1 LFNDKDKAIEIL
13 KNGIYK
19 DANVSAIVF
28 TLVKYYLYL
37 GYNEVAIKDT
47 IFKWILG
54 QDINEK
60 DLKNLP
66 KYFNSSILYMHEHNP
81 VFRDYIDI
89 PITLEEIQALNQ
101 LPNKCDKLVAFALI
115 YVSKI
120 FANEEG
126 VFSCKNHTLCSLTN
140 VGERQVIYSI
150 KNIINIGLLIP
161 IQINKIKSYGGKT
174 NDNYGFV
181 YSYPNKYKININTG
195 EHIIHHIINADNIFN
210 DFVTCFYLCL
220 TNYHLKISRRFKQFL
235 QRNI

>member
-1 LFNDKDKAIEIL
+1 VFNDKDKAEEIL

-28 TLVKYYLYL
+28 TLVKYYSYL
-37 GYNEVAIKDT
+37 GYNEIAIKDI
-47 IFKWILG
+47 IFKWIIG
-54 QDINEK
+54 QELTEK

-66 KYFNSSILYMHEHNP
+66 KYFDTSIAYLNEHKP
-81 VFRDYIDI
+81 IFRDYIDI
-89 PITLEEIQALNQ
+89 PITLEEIQVLNQ

-126 VFSCKNHTLCSLTN
+126 VFSCKNHTLCSLT
-140 VGERQVIYSI
+140 GISERHVIRS
-150 KNIINIGLLIP
+150 IINLLNSNLLIP

-181 YSYPNKYKININTG
+181 YSYPNKYKLNIQTG
-195 EHIIHHIINADNIFN
+195 EHIIHHIINADNVFN

-220 TNYHLKISRRFKQFL
+220 TNYHLNISRRFKQYL
-235 QRNI
+235 QNNI